1 MQLVSSTL
9 YSYTPTLTFKSGE
22 LETSVIGSR
31 NIVCQGQGDANARRL
46 APALGGGFSWY
57 SHEMAFSLASLKSLL
72 LVVALL
78 IDSPMSLTI
87 VCYHQQ
93 FVSFSPISHHL
104 SCTFHC

>member
-57 SHEMAFSLASLKSLL
+57 SHEMAFSLAS
-72 LVVALL
+72 
-78 IDSPMSLTI
+78 
-87 VCYHQQ
+87 
-93 FVSFSPISHHL
+93 
-104 SCTFHC
+104 